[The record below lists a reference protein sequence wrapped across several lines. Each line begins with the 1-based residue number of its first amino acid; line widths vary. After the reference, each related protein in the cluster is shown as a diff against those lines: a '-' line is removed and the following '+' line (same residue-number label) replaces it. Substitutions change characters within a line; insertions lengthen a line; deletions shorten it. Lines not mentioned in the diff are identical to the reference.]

1 LLSAKRLLF
10 IEVVDI
16 DTDLVVVALNHAKLQ
31 VLELLF
37 DKRVVEGSA
46 QQSLEAVHRVL
57 HVGDHLI
64 FGSHSND
71 AVPGTEGHA

>member
-1 LLSAKRLLF
+1 LF

-16 DTDLVVVALNHAKLQ
+16 NTDFVVVALDHAKLK

-37 DKRVVEGSA
+37 DKRVVDGSA
-46 QQSLEAVHRVL
+46 QQSLEAVHSVL

-64 FGSHSND
+64 FGSHSDD
-71 AVPGTEGHA
+71 AVSGTEGHA